1 LRVGKRTSDPS
12 LPCSQ
17 TIAYG
22 WEQRKL
28 ARTDEINWPHA
39 ADLALWCLQTEP
51 ERRPQS
57 FEQIL
62 GHRFFDESGQ
72 LHLLD
77 SDAAWHPPWHP
88 PLLPTLKLAA
98 ARCTKEMH
106 AAIRAGELEK
116 LKAVFARG
124 AVHVLAEMQNLSSI
138 VLPFHHAAMRGN
150 SEVMEFLMAEVP
162 ALHVDH
168 ESFGTNGD
176 LLRFVKD
183 VLDRQDQFGYTALHW
198 CAAYNHADIARK
210 LLKQGCDPSIC
221 NHSGKTAWDV
231 AESANS
237 TEVLALFDE
246 TSTITA
252 EKEQSGPAPDQGV
265 DESDKTVGCIEE
277 SLLRREWERRKRRPD
292 VPPTSDDIELD
303 HARLTYWNVEP
314 YENWRQIGEGGN
326 GRVFLVTE
334 VAPTIQIV
342 YNSKEV
348 RQFHKAV
355 VKFAKPDGVE
365 MLKAEV
371 ESLSVLKHKNV
382 VEILGMAEGG
392 APEMEGSRWMMLLEF
407 CESDLNRLLHVN
419 DDPKNYSW
427 KLMGRL
433 CREIVDGM
441 AYLHGK
447 EHEATKQTYMHLDLK
462 PDNIL
467 LANEGTKEQPVW
479 TAKIADFGW
488 DPQLKQDEWT
498 GTALYMAPEFAIR
511 ILELD
516 KLYRGVAL
524 PTDSKG
530 NDIDVGPAA
539 DVFSFG
545 VLLWEMFARK
555 TPFDALA
562 ALKGGTPPPCSCAS
576 PLQSGT
582 ACLRKMSKWMVGEDQ
597 LRPVIP
603 VNFPAALRLL
613 VEACWAEEPVS
624 RPNFADIQQALQSM
638 HVDWF
643 APTAT
648 PAPPAPPQTVQ
659 EWLDKLGLGS
669 KLELLESYL
678 QGTPKTIEDNA
689 FREFVED
696 EDLDDYVDEMVGEG
710 DDELN
715 ADELNVDEAAKLK
728 AALHDLIGED
738 GADPEAGQ
746 ESQDWDALVKSF
758 GRPGTQTML
767 ERNDNELKRLREEVV
782 QLRAEVRRGAQG
794 TSGTMVSEQTFRE
807 LLEPEPEPES
817 EPDEI

>member
-1 LRVGKRTSDPS
+1 M
-12 LPCSQ
+12 
-17 TIAYG
+17 IAYG
-22 WEQRKL
+22 WEQQKL
-28 ARTDEINWPHA
+28 SSLSEMKSNDA
-39 ADLALWCLQTEP
+39 ADLALWCLQSEP
-51 ERRPQS
+51 ERRPKS
-57 FEQIL
+57 FKEIL
-62 GHRFFDESGQ
+62 DHRIFDKSGK

-77 SDAAWHPPWHP
+77 SDAAWHPPLQHP
-88 PLLPTLKLAA
+88 PKATQAA
-98 ARCTKEMH
+98 QRCIKQMH
-106 AAIRAGELEK
+106 TAIKAGDLDR
-116 LKAVFARG
+116 LQAIFDLG
-124 AVHVLAEMQNLSSI
+124 AVHALAAMQHSSPKP
-138 VLPFHHAAMRGN
+138 LPFHRAAMRG
-150 SEVMEFLMAEVP
+150 SLDVMQFLMSEVP
-162 ALHVDH
+162 ALQVNLD
-168 ESFGTNGD
+168 SSD
-176 LLRFVKD
+176 SKDKLSRFVKD
-183 VLDRQDQFGYTALHW
+183 TLDRQDQFGYTPLHW
-198 CAAYNHADIARK
+198 CAAYDHADVARE
-210 LLKQGCDPSIC
+210 LLEQGCDPSIC

-231 AESANS
+231 ADSAKS
-237 TEVLALFDE
+237 TEVLELF
-246 TSTITA
+246 
-252 EKEQSGPAPDQGV
+252 EKLAT
-265 DESDKTVGCIEE
+265 SDKIADAQMLHVRGATTLEDGAYLLRTPEAVFYP
-277 SLLRREWERRKRRPD
+277 LRREWERRKRRPD

-303 HARLTYWNVEP
+303 HARLTHWNVEP
-314 YENWRQIGEGGN
+314 YENWEPIGEGGN
-326 GRVFLVTE
+326 GKVFLVTE
-334 VAPTIQIV
+334 VAPAIQIV
-342 YNSKEV
+342 TNTKV
-348 RQFHKAV
+348 RKFHQAV

-371 ESLSVLKHKNV
+371 ESLSVLEHKNV

-392 APEMEGSRWMMLLEF
+392 APEMEGSHWMMLLEY
-407 CESDLNRLLHVN
+407 CKSDLNRLLHVN